1 MKLKAVLFDM
11 GGTIE
16 TFVSTPEQRL
26 KSVPGIREYLHSAGI
41 DLALNDEALLEVV
54 TKGIKKYHEH
64 CLKTLIEYP
73 CEQVWR
79 EYILAGL
86 SYDPTRLADVAEK
99 LMVHIENHFY
109 IRQMRPEIPEV
120 LQSIREMGLKT
131 GIISNVNSI
140 NQVPGNLDRYQIRQ
154 YFDTVVLSSEYGIRK
169 PDPSIFHYTAR
180 LLNVPTS
187 ACAYIGDRIAR
198 DVIGSKKAGFR
209 LAIQIEHDFDH
220 GEEDTGAVPDAVIR
234 DMRELLGILK
244 DDLATP
250 QTDPSSRVRAF
261 LFDAGDILYYRP
273 KKEKKFVVF
282 LRELGLEEKWSDLPG
297 KKELIRQAFTGQITQ
312 EEFHRGYLDLLGITD
327 SQMIRQGLILLAEE
341 NLDVEF
347 FDGVKETLA
356 SLKEK
361 GYLLGIITNT
371 ANSISNKL
379 NWFEKGGFGNVWD
392 SIISSAEI
400 GAVKPFPEIYS
411 AALKQ
416 LNLKADQA
424 VFVGHKISELDGAN
438 AAGLVT
444 IAFNFDEGAKADYYI
459 DDFPQLLSIPVLLAE
474 TQTETDTAGITQG

>member
-16 TFVSTPEQRL
+16 TFVSTSEQRL
-26 KSVPGIREYLHSAGI
+26 KSVPGIREYLQSAGI
-41 DLALNDEALLEVV
+41 DLGLDDKALLEVV
-54 TKGIKKYHEH
+54 TKGIKKYHEY
-64 CLKTLIEYP
+64 CLKSLIEFP

-79 EYILAGL
+79 EFILADFPCDK
-86 SYDPTRLADVAEK
+86 SRLADVAEP
-99 LMVHIENHFY
+99 LMVYIENSFY

-120 LQSIREMGLKT
+120 LEAIHEMGLKT

-140 NQVPGNLDRYQIRQ
+140 HQVPGNLEKYRIRQ

-198 DVIGSKKAGFR
+198 DVIGAKKAGFR

-234 DMRELLGILK
+234 DMRELLDILK
-244 DDLATP
+244 NDMALP
-250 QTDPSSRVRAF
+250 QIDPPSQVRAF

-273 KKEKKFVVF
+273 KTEKKFVSF
-282 LRELGLEEKWSDLPG
+282 LKELGLEEKWSDLPG
-297 KKELIRQAFTGQITQ
+297 KKELTRQAFTGQITQ
-312 EEFHRGYLDLLGITD
+312 EEFHRGYLDLLGISD
-327 SQMIRQGLILLAEE
+327 PQMIRQGLTLLAEE

-347 FDGVKETLA
+347 FEGVKETLL

-416 LNLKADQA
+416 LDLRADQA

-444 IAFNFDEGAKADYYI
+444 IAFNYDEGAKADHYI
-459 DDFPQLLSIPVLLAE
+459 DDFPQLLRTPVLLAE
-474 TQTETDTAGITQG
+474 TRSEADTAEIIQG